1 MAVQALAS
9 ACAALPLISL
19 ALLIEAV
26 ATGGALLPWVLLAA
40 VSAPARAALDSLA
53 LTLAHHA
60 DARLQLHLR
69 RETSQSVRRR
79 PLADVEA
86 LSPAAVRRVVLDD
99 VGALHHLVGHTVLD
113 LTACVVGPLTGFVAL
128 LMLAPP
134 LALPAVVPLV
144 VGTLL
149 HRRSLAQ
156 IRASMPHYIAA
167 SAALDESVVEY
178 VEGFRVARVFGDP
191 RQAHSGYVRAAND
204 YGGFVRRW
212 SASLTPRIGASQ
224 ICFSAPTSVVVTV
237 LVGAALVVAG
247 TLDLSQVAAGALL
260 APTLTAPAQ
269 SLAFSL
275 QEAAQG
281 RHSLQRIREF
291 LDEAPPETRTEAP
304 AESSLRPRDEEDL
317 IPIRRATEQVV
328 LDGVGYSYGARQVLV
343 DVGLTLVPGRT
354 VGVIGRSGSGKS
366 TLAEIVAGL
375 REPHAG
381 RVLIHGH
388 DTRDLSEDQ
397 LLARAAYVP
406 QDTRLMRGTIAEN
419 IRLASPGTDD
429 DRIEEALR
437 VAGLGPLL
445 ARLPDGIDTALG
457 DGVDLSGGERQRV
470 GIVRALLSDH
480 DVLVLDEVTSALDE
494 EAQERVLAAI
504 RAQGRAR
511 SVLLVSH
518 RISAVAQADEV
529 LVMDEGRIV
538 ERGTPAQLDDR
549 DGIYAHYSRL
559 QTAVPREDA
568 R

>member
-149 HRRSLAQ
+149 QQEIAGADPSLHAPLHRRIGCA
-156 IRASMPHYIAA
+156 
-167 SAALDESVVEY
+167 DESVVEY

-224 ICFSAPTSVVVTV
+224 ICFSAP
-237 LVGAALVVAG
+237 
-247 TLDLSQVAAGALL
+247 
-260 APTLTAPAQ
+260 PA
-269 SLAFSL
+269 
-275 QEAAQG
+275 
-281 RHSLQRIREF
+281 
-291 LDEAPPETRTEAP
+291 
-304 AESSLRPRDEEDL
+304 SS
-317 IPIRRATEQVV
+317 
-328 LDGVGYSYGARQVLV
+328 
-343 DVGLTLVPGRT
+343 
-354 VGVIGRSGSGKS
+354 
-366 TLAEIVAGL
+366 
-375 REPHAG
+375 
-381 RVLIHGH
+381 
-388 DTRDLSEDQ
+388 
-397 LLARAAYVP
+397 
-406 QDTRLMRGTIAEN
+406 
-419 IRLASPGTDD
+419 
-429 DRIEEALR
+429 
-437 VAGLGPLL
+437 
-445 ARLPDGIDTALG
+445 
-457 DGVDLSGGERQRV
+457 
-470 GIVRALLSDH
+470 
-480 DVLVLDEVTSALDE
+480 
-494 EAQERVLAAI
+494 
-504 RAQGRAR
+504 
-511 SVLLVSH
+511 
-518 RISAVAQADEV
+518 
-529 LVMDEGRIV
+529 
-538 ERGTPAQLDDR
+538 
-549 DGIYAHYSRL
+549 
-559 QTAVPREDA
+559 
-568 R
+568 